1 MQKNKDGPVQSQ
13 QQRWDSLGE
22 KKSSKKDQVDPLRTI
37 FWYRHIRASL
47 GLVTAYQVEQA
58 MEQRLFGERGRIKN
72 KWSKYEQGEH
82 VPKPE
87 LVAQVDRV
95 FPGSARA
102 LNHPLWES
110 LRVKRKR
117 SISPDGLLL
126 QLAPAIQGVIFDR
139 KSAVLQ
145 RQQPSYG
152 RLERLRK
159 NASLD
164 SLAGLVLLLQDR
176 SQVERD
182 EVHLRIGQ
190 SIYIVLL
197 MLVVADM
204 LNECDKELFHLVQVR
219 VFPLAEFDGRGIH
232 ASESSFFERVE
243 LLKHTFALNENE
255 TGKAFSAMEKISL
268 LHKMSSGR
276 LLPPEQTYELFNAV
290 ARLQ

>member
-1 MQKNKDGPVQSQ
+1 MG
-13 QQRWDSLGE
+13 
-22 KKSSKKDQVDPLRTI
+22 
-37 FWYRHIRASL
+37 
-47 GLVTAYQVEQA
+47 TAYQVEQA
-58 MEQRLFGERGRIKN
+58 MEQRLFGERGRTKN
-72 KWSKYEQGEH
+72 KWSKYEKGEH

-87 LVAQVDRV
+87 LVALVERV
-95 FPGSARA
+95 FPGSARV

-126 QLAPAIQGVIFDR
+126 QLAPAIQDVIFDR

-145 RQQPSYG
+145 RQKPSYG

-164 SLAGLVLLLQDR
+164 SLTGLVLLLQGQ

-182 EVHLRIGQ
+182 EVCLRIGQ
-190 SIYIVLL
+190 SIYTVLL

-204 LNECDKELFHLVQVR
+204 LNECDKELFHLFQVR
-219 VFPLAEFDGRGIH
+219 VFPLADFDGRGIH
-232 ASESSFFERVE
+232 ASERSFFERVE
-243 LLKHTFALNENE
+243 LLKNTFALNGNE
-255 TGKAFSAMEKISL
+255 TGKDLSAKEQILL

-276 LLPPEQTYELFNAV
+276 LLPPEQTYALFNAV